1 MRGLLSAVVEDPNLL
16 YFDILSRQGELE
28 GGRNWLK
35 FKFMLI
41 RAKYW
46 ACLIQTVTAEVTE
59 VIYSTCSSSSDRVPP
74 LAKKSPNLQMINK

>member
-41 RAKYW
+41 RAKY
-46 ACLIQTVTAEVTE
+46 
-59 VIYSTCSSSSDRVPP
+59 
-74 LAKKSPNLQMINK
+74 